1 MRSNFG
7 PTLRF
12 SELAMMSS
20 ARGVTELRGG
30 PFEPLENRGADTASG
45 NHDATTSRALRDAK
59 PTVTVVPALNAR

>member
-1 MRSNFG
+1 
-7 PTLRF
+7 
-12 SELAMMSS
+12 MMSS